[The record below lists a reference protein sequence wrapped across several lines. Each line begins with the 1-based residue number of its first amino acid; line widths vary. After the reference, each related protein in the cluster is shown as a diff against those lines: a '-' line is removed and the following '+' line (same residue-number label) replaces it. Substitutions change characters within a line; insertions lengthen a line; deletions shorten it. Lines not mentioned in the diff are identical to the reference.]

1 MNIQE
6 LRDLTQ
12 KEKLEGRSRPW
23 GYRTLQRGPSIYITR
38 ALLPTRIHQDAV
50 TAAGIV
56 LGMLGALLLTQLS
69 VTLKL
74 AGLFLVYLNILSDKV
89 DGELAR
95 ARGTHSLKG
104 IFLDELNHLIVPPL
118 VFAGLAYG
126 LLETAGIEQAFL
138 ALAILVGPI
147 ALATTR
153 AMHNIIPAL
162 YTKKLL
168 KGDNRF
174 SDAFASAQTGA
185 DVTQTN
191 AETTTRTLPIVL
203 LPIRMLHQF
212 QDLLVFILTIAILLI
227 IDSVRAST
235 PYISLSIYP
244 YTGYA
249 TIFFAALYALIVIE
263 NAIKGYRS
271 IEKKMSQIAARTK
284 SS

>member
-12 KEKLEGRSRPW
+12 KEKLEGRERPW
-23 GYRTLQRGPSIYITR
+23 GYRTLQRGPSIYITK
-38 ALLPTRIHQDAV
+38 ALLQTRIHQDAV

-56 LGMLGALLLTQLS
+56 LGIIGALLLTQLS
-69 VTLKL
+69 LTLKL
-74 AGLFLVYLNILSDKV
+74 VGLLLVYLNILSDKV

-95 ARGTHSLKG
+95 ARGVHSLKG

-126 LLETAGIEQAFL
+126 LLETAGSEQAFL

-162 YTKKLL
+162 YTKKIL

-174 SDAFASAQTGA
+174 ALTPTEEQTPTAPRAQS
-185 DVTQTN
+185 
-191 AETTTRTLPIVL
+191 L
-203 LPIRMLHQF
+203 LLIPIRVLHQF
-212 QDLLVFILTIAILLI
+212 QDLLIFTLTIALLLV

-235 PYISLSIYP
+235 EYISLSIYP
-244 YTGYA
+244 LTGYA
-249 TIFFAALYALIVIE
+249 TIALAILYSIIVIE
-263 NAIKGYRS
+263 NAVKGYRN
-271 IEKKMSQIAARTK
+271 IEIKMSKIAARRV
-284 SS
+284 SL